1 MPELDEE
8 GRWTASEASLFLGFH
23 ETRGRAAMIE
33 KHVRDEN
40 ERQARPRW
48 VPTQRFSPV
57 KAPPQP
63 VSAWAPAPPTRAEIA
78 AAAARPRRRPDAP
91 TRRPQSTGAVEA
103 SRFSLSGGGDGDGS
117 VLRFSMGRSA
127 RSTTARGRSRSAMRQ
142 TSVAPLGGAEC
153 VYSKQH
159 AFCPDCAK
167 CRHLRRLRLAAV
179 AAADTSNQA
188 VVCVGT
194 DTYMWP
200 P

>member
-63 VSAWAPAPPTRAEIA
+63 VSAWAPAPPGGKRSRRGFSTGGATRA
-78 AAAARPRRRPDAP
+78 
-91 TRRPQSTGAVEA
+91 G
-103 SRFSLSGGGDGDGS
+103 SRGQ
-117 VLRFSMGRSA
+117 
-127 RSTTARGRSRSAMRQ
+127 RGQ
-142 TSVAPLGGAEC
+142 
-153 VYSKQH
+153 
-159 AFCPDCAK
+159 
-167 CRHLRRLRLAAV
+167 
-179 AAADTSNQA
+179 
-188 VVCVGT
+188 
-194 DTYMWP
+194 
-200 P
+200 